1 MSNNDPKMSNSKMKP
16 TYHLTSVLKSGK
28 HSTPISLHKFW
39 LILWLNTDQNGI
51 ATVLPLT
58 NNPLSVYDAT

>member
-1 MSNNDPKMSNSKMKP
+1 MSNNDPKMSHSKMKP

-28 HSTPISLHKFW
+28 LSTPILSEVLAF
-39 LILWLNTDQNGI
+39 LNSGENGI